1 MFSEGL
7 AFDTIAGK
15 LAVQK
20 GVMRTDLLQID
31 SPSARV
37 LMRGEV
43 DLARETQ
50 RLNVTV
56 QPELGDTVAV
66 GMAMVHPAAG
76 VATWLASKV
85 LRNPLG
91 TVFGY
96 HYLITGTWDDPKVE
110 KLSAPVAGET
120 APPVGNR

>member
-1 MFSEGL
+1 MHPITVRGL
-7 AFDTIAGK
+7 TRRF
-15 LAVQK
+15 
-20 GVMRTDLLQID
+20 
-31 SPSARV
+31 
-37 LMRGEV
+37 
-43 DLARETQ
+43 
-50 RLNVTV
+50 
-56 QPELGDTVAV
+56 GDTVAV